1 MQKSLSDL
9 RTVLITGGTS
19 GLGLELVRLYLNM
32 GFKVVA
38 TGRHKFEDEVVK
50 SRVELFNV
58 DFSDLNQTAE
68 GIKKICEIYN
78 FDLVINNA
86 GVLGPPDFIITADG
100 LEYTFQVN
108 FLSHLLVNEII
119 IRNKPEIKRLLTAA
133 VTSPVY
139 RVARPDMAFSFSER
153 TYRPLKAYSDS
164 KLLLTLMCRHLSE
177 LNRGSGMTFIS
188 FNPGVFSSG
197 IFRMQREWFRF
208 MYKIGAPFMMSP
220 GKVALT
226 LAKTLERDD
235 LVNGSIYD
243 LKGRVR
249 SVPATDDSITGNFWK
264 ECYRRIEQFL

>member
-1 MQKSLSDL
+1 MEFLFDL
-9 RTVLITGGTS
+9 QTVLIITS
-19 GLGLELVRLYLNM
+19 GLGLELVKLYLDK
-32 GFKVVA
+32 GFQVVA
-38 TGRHKFEDEVVK
+38 TGRHSFEDESVK

-68 GIKKICEIYN
+68 GIKKICGIYN

-86 GVLGPPDFIITADG
+86 GVLGPPHFIITGDG

-108 FLSHLLVNEII
+108 FLSHLLVNEMI
-119 IRNKPEIKRLLTAA
+119 IRNKPEREKLMTAA

-139 RVARPDMAFSFSER
+139 RIARPDMAFSFSER

-164 KLLLTLMCRHLSE
+164 KLLLAMMCSHLSE
-177 LNRGSGMTFIS
+177 RNKGSGSTFIS

-197 IFRMQREWFRF
+197 IFRMQRQWFRI
-208 MYKIGAPFMMSP
+208 MYKIGAPFMMNP
-220 GKVALT
+220 GKAALT
-226 LAKTLERDD
+226 LAKTIERED

-249 SVPATDDSITGNFWK
+249 SVQAPDDSISNNFWK
-264 ECYRRIEQFL
+264 ECYSRIEQFL